1 MSRREAV
8 ELVELALRLPGFR
21 FGACFLAALRF
32 ALFFLAVFRLA
43 AFLFAVFFFAPFFR
57 VAFRAAGRLR
67 AAFRPVAVFFFFA
80 RLRVFFLAAI
90 GGFSFSSGTV

>member
-32 ALFFLAVFRLA
+32 ALFFLAVF
-43 AFLFAVFFFAPFFR
+43 LFAVFFFAAFFR

-67 AAFRPVAVFFFFA
+67 AAFRPVAVFFFA

>member
-8 ELVELALRLPGFR
+8 GLVELALRLPGFR

-32 ALFFLAVFRLA
+32 ALFF
-43 AFLFAVFFFAPFFR
+43 
-57 VAFRAAGRLR
+57 
-67 AAFRPVAVFFFFA
+67 FA

-90 GGFSFSSGTV
+90 GGFSFSSGTVWWRTWIGLALR

>member
-8 ELVELALRLPGFR
+8 GLVELALRLPGFR

-43 AFLFAVFFFAPFFR
+43 AFLFAVFFFA
-57 VAFRAAGRLR
+57 
-67 AAFRPVAVFFFFA
+67 

>member
-8 ELVELALRLPGFR
+8 GLVELALRLPGFR
-21 FGACFLAALRF
+21 FGACFLAA
-32 ALFFLAVFRLA
+32 
-43 AFLFAVFFFAPFFR
+43 FFR

-80 RLRVFFLAAI
+80 RLRVFVLAAI
-90 GGFSFSSGTV
+90 GGFSFSSGTVWWRTWIGLALR

>member
-43 AFLFAVFFFAPFFR
+43 AFLFAGFFFA
-57 VAFRAAGRLR
+57 AFRAAGRLR
-67 AAFRPVAVFFFFA
+67 TGFRRVAVFFFVA

>member
-8 ELVELALRLPGFR
+8 GLVELALRLPGFR

-43 AFLFAVFFFAPFFR
+43 AFLFAVFFFAAFFR

-67 AAFRPVAVFFFFA
+67 AAFRPVAVFFFA

-90 GGFSFSSGTV
+90 GGFSFSSGIV